1 MISDSKYAKL
11 STEQL
16 EVIYTRADS
25 EEKELV
31 KEELSRRYFNYYLGL
46 MKNPGPPPPL
56 PGAPGQGELA
66 HPTGAPVSSEEE
78 SAPAPPHP
86 HKKPPS
92 LEESLASLTPVA
104 PISLRGSPRPDTAD
118 NSAAPDDAEKKRKR
132 RFCFIATA
140 AYGSPLAREV
150 ILLQDFRDRRLA
162 RSCWG
167 EKCIQ
172 AYYRFSPALAGR
184 ISQSHVLKF
193 LTRCLL
199 APLIFLVKR
208 GVSRPPSSGR
218 H

>member
-1 MISDSKYAKL
+1 M
-11 STEQL
+11 QNP
-16 EVIYTRADS
+16 
-25 EEKELV
+25 EL
-31 KEELSRRYFNYYLGL
+31 
-46 MKNPGPPPPL
+46 
-56 PGAPGQGELA
+56 GQGELA
-66 HPTGAPVSSEEE
+66 HPTGAPVSTEEE
-78 SAPAPPHP
+78 SASAPPHQT
-86 HKKPPS
+86 PPS

-104 PISLRGSPRPDTAD
+104 PISLRGPAGADTAD
-118 NSAAPDDAEKKRKR
+118 KSAAPGDAEKKSKR

-150 ILLQDFRDRRLA
+150 VLLQDFRDRRLA

-167 EKCIQ
+167 GKCIQ

-184 ISQSHVLKF
+184 ISQSRVLKC